1 MHSASEVDE
10 AAAEM
15 MVEGAA
21 DRSGAIWNPMAVAC
35 WSLVF
40 TPVFGA
46 YLLMRNWETLGEPRQ
61 AARARV
67 WFCFS
72 LGLLGVQVL
81 SAAINQRLN
90 SESNLMHWLGL
101 GYLAAWWIA
110 AALPQARLVRSRYG
124 AAGYS
129 RRSWDLALLYAVL
142 AGLACF
148 TIQASLSFL
157 LVAAT

>member
-1 MHSASEVDE
+1 MHSASEAD
-10 AAAEM
+10 
-15 MVEGAA
+15 EGAA
-21 DRSGAIWNPMAVAC
+21 EIVADSSGAIWNPMAVAG

-40 TPVFGA
+40 TPAFGA
-46 YLLMRNWETLGEPRQ
+46 YLLMRNWQTLGEPRHEAQ
-61 AARARV
+61 ARV

-72 LGLLGVQVL
+72 LGLLGVQML

-101 GYLAAWWIA
+101 AYLVVWWIA
-110 AALPQARLVRSRYG
+110 AVLPQARLVRSRYG
-124 AAGYS
+124 AAGYA

-142 AGLACF
+142 AGLVVFA
-148 TIQASLSFL
+148 IQASLSFL